1 MIRLSQNHP
10 WQLVGIVSH
19 SKGCGQSNAAMVYT
33 RIATYLD
40 WIETK
45 REQRRKYLI
54 TGVYPNSI
62 IIIGRDGFSD
72 SSSNLVNI

>member
-19 SKGCGQSNAAMVYT
+19 SKGCGQSNAAIVYT
-33 RIATYLD
+33 RIANYLD

-45 REQRRKYLI
+45 REQRRKHLI
-54 TGVYPNSI
+54 TGV
-62 IIIGRDGFSD
+62 
-72 SSSNLVNI
+72 